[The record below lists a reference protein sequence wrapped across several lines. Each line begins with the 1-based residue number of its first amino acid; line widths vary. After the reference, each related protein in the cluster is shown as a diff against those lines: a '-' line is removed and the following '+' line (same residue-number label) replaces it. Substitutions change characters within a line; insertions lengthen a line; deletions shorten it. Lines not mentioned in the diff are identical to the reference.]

1 MYKENWGQA
10 ELNMLRKTMGMSM
23 QLKLSIER
31 KAASRVGHLA
41 CLSVASMS
49 KASLEA
55 LTGQDM
61 VRGIDDMFVKVENFE
76 NMTDS
81 PFNVMQKY
89 LDENKM

>member
-1 MYKENWGQA
+1 
-10 ELNMLRKTMGMSM
+10 
-23 QLKLSIER
+23 
-31 KAASRVGHLA
+31 
-41 CLSVASMS
+41 MS
-49 KASLEA
+49 KASLKE

-61 VRGIDDMFVKVENFE
+61 VRGIDDMFVKVEIFE